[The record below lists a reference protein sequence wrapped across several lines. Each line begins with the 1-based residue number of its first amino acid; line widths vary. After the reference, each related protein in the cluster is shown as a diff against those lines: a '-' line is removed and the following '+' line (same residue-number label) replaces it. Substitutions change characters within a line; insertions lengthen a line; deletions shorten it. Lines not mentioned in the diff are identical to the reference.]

1 MLVLKRKR
9 GQSIKIGPNISII
22 VLYAADDSV
31 RLGVKVPND
40 PGALACLCDPPL
52 REFVER
58 RRRRSELLDIQSAV

>member
-31 RLGVKVPND
+31 RLGVKVWD
-40 PGALACLCDPPL
+40 GGKVSVAVA
-52 REFVER
+52 V
-58 RRRRSELLDIQSAV
+58 LLGVYVMVGVLVAVGVLV

>member
-1 MLVLKRKR
+1 MLVLSRRR

-22 VLYAADDSV
+22 VLQTDGDSV
-31 RLGVKVPND
+31 RLGVKVPDD

-58 RRRRSELLDIQSAV
+58 WRKRSELLDINTAL